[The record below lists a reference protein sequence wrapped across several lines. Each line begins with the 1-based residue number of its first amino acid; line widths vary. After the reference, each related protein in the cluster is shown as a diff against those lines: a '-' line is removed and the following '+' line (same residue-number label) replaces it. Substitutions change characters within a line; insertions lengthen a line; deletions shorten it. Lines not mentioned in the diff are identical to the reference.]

1 MQRMATVVVA
11 VPTILLGAAAPAIA
25 APPATEKY
33 CIEEQG
39 QSICMVAFLN
49 IAGTPSASASKA
61 QVVNVQERVT
71 FTVTEDGNTTF
82 SSSSSSRRQASEV
95 VRENEPQVAV
105 SQFVGSVAYP
115 GEVCR
120 YQYRFVLVRGE
131 FVVDQFEF
139 SCTT

>member
-82 SSSSSSRRQASEV
+82 SSSSRRQAAEI